1 MHWEDV
7 WEGRGFAPAVARLAL
22 TPASWLYA
30 LGWQGY
36 LALYQTGIKRAKA
49 AAIPVVCVGNLQ
61 VGGTGKTPVVAH
73 LARVLAEIGRSVVV
87 GVSGYGSPASE
98 GAQVAPDGEL
108 SASKWGDEAALLR
121 WLVPDAPLI
130 VGRARVL
137 AADICAREFPE
148 AVLLMDDGFQHLPLQ
163 KRVGIVLDPPTRNR
177 RCLPAGPYREPYG
190 NRKRADLVIPNAFRV
205 ESAPLKLNVD
215 GPVDVLCALGRPG
228 RFLDA
233 LRASGVEIGRI
244 KRAPDHDPLLAPD
257 LFAGLGERI
266 VVTGKDWVKLRERP
280 DLATRQI
287 IIAPQEVRIEP
298 EAEFRTWLGQRIQ

>member
-7 WEGRGFAPAVARLAL
+7 WEGRGWGPAVARLAL

-30 LGWQGY
+30 LGWQSY
-36 LALYQTGIKRAKA
+36 LALYQTGIKRAKTA
-49 AAIPVVCVGNLQ
+49 EIPVVCVGNLQ

-73 LARVLAEIGRSVVV
+73 LARVLAEMGRDVVI

-98 GAQVAPDGEL
+98 GAQVAPNGEL
-108 SASKWGDEAALLR
+108 SAANWGDEAALLR
-121 WLVPDAPLI
+121 WLVPESPLI

-137 AADICAREFPE
+137 AAEICAREFPD
-148 AVLLMDDGFQHLPLQ
+148 AILLMDDGFQHLPLQ
-163 KRVGIVLDPPTRNR
+163 KRVAIVLDPPTSNH
-177 RCLPAGPYREPYG
+177 RCLPAGPYREPYR
-190 NRKRADLVIPNAFRV
+190 NRKRADLVIPGQFRV
-205 ESAPLKLNVD
+205 ESGPLTLNVD

-244 KRAPDHDPLLAPD
+244 KRAPDHDPLLADD